1 MAYHGI
7 QLTIARQK
15 AQDQGSPAPLLRA
28 PEAAPGLRQSRL
40 TIATIEELDD
50 GQESSWCR
58 DHVADGHDG
67 LRGGCAVQGVGRAGA
82 DPFHPP
88 HDRRLRRTAVA
99 VLSRARAQ

>member
-40 TIATIEELDD
+40 TIATFEELDD
-50 GQESSWCR
+50 GTCWC
-58 DHVADGHDG
+58 A
-67 LRGGCAVQGVGRAGA
+67 
-82 DPFHPP
+82 P
-88 HDRRLRRTAVA
+88 RRRR
-99 VLSRARAQ
+99 RARGRRARRAARDCPRPPPG

>member
-40 TIATIEELDD
+40 TIATI
-50 GQESSWCR
+50 
-58 DHVADGHDG
+58 
-67 LRGGCAVQGVGRAGA
+67 
-82 DPFHPP
+82 
-88 HDRRLRRTAVA
+88 
-99 VLSRARAQ
+99 